1 MSNLFKICMFVTSF
15 IPLWISILFIEVMS
29 LIEKTKYFWSEVI
42 MLTLIIVI
50 LPLSVF
56 VMISFLRKKET
67 EAGEPYEIV
76 NAKQEKG
83 LTSEFLLSYILP
95 LFAFDFT
102 EWKSVVL
109 FWIYFLILA
118 FLCIRND
125 NVYANLVLE
134 KMHYKFYECD
144 LLYSARDLNKSKQF
158 LVMSKEPLAS
168 LEGTIYITSL
178 NKPFYVHNHKS
189 IFCAEETS

>member
-29 LIEKTKYFWSEVI
+29 LIEKTKYFWSEII
-42 MLTLIIVI
+42 MLVLIIVI
-50 LPLSVF
+50 LPISVF
-56 VMISFLRKKET
+56 IMAKFLGRK
-67 EAGEPYEIV
+67 EAESGEPYEIV

-95 LFAFDFT
+95 LFAFNFT

-109 FWIYFLILA
+109 FLIYFLILA

-134 KMHYKFYECD
+134 KMHYKFYDCK
-144 LLYSARDLNKSKQF
+144 LLYKARDINESKQF

-168 LEGTIYITSL
+168 LKGTIYITSL

>member
-1 MSNLFKICMFVTSF
+1 MDGESAFCFKMIGRRMDMSNLFKVCMFVTSF
-15 IPLWISILFIEVMS
+15 IPLWISIFFIEVMS
-29 LIEKTKYFWSEVI
+29 LIEKTKYFWSEII
-42 MLTLIIVI
+42 MLTLIILV
-50 LPLSVF
+50 LPISIF
-56 VMISFLRKKET
+56 VMIRFLGKKEN

-134 KMHYKFYECD
+134 KMH
-144 LLYSARDLNKSKQF
+144 
-158 LVMSKEPLAS
+158 
-168 LEGTIYITSL
+168 
-178 NKPFYVHNHKS
+178 
-189 IFCAEETS
+189 